1 MSHFASPERHMVMN
15 KASKGPSTIV
25 IVGAGYAGIAAANRA
40 ARTHRVVLV
49 NERPDFVDRIRLHQ
63 HLATGRE
70 VRTPLT
76 DMVRRGVRVVVARVE
91 GIGDGVVTLAD
102 GSRIDADHVVVASGS
117 GAGVGTLPWAE
128 DARRALGE
136 LPTGGNVTIL
146 GGGLTGI
153 ETATEIAEAHPGL
166 SVSLVDRSRIG
177 GNLSPAAERHLRGSL
192 DRLGVATFEGGRLPA
207 ASDLTIDCSGLTV
220 APLAAASG
228 LPVDESGRLRVDR
241 TLRVP
246 GTSRVWGVGD
256 AAVVDGAPH
265 LRMSCAAAQAMVPHL
280 VAAIRAVDAGRT
292 PASMDV
298 GFAARCISLG
308 RKDGLVQLVR
318 GDDSPTTAITGS
330 MGAVTKELIC
340 HYAWGCMTWLSR
352 LFAAPRGPRAAT
364 MREAE
369 AARG

>member
-1 MSHFASPERHMVMN
+1 MVMN
-15 KASKGPSTIV
+15 KASKGSSIV
-25 IVGAGYAGIAAANRA
+25 IVGAGYAGVAAANRA
-40 ARTHRVVLV
+40 ARTHSVILV

-63 HLATGRE
+63 HLATARE

-76 DMVRRGVRVVVARVE
+76 DMVRPGVRVVVARVE
-91 GIGDGVVTLAD
+91 RIGDGVVTLAD
-102 GSRIDADHVVVASGS
+102 GSRLDADHVVVATGS
-117 GAGVGTLPWAE
+117 GVGIGSLPWAE
-128 DARRALGE
+128 AARSALGD
-136 LPTGGNVTIL
+136 LPQGGRVTIL

-177 GNLSPAAERHLRGSL
+177 RNLSPAGERHLRASL
-192 DRLGVATFEGGRLPA
+192 GRLGVAAYEDGRVPSD
-207 ASDLTIDCSGLTV
+207 SDLTIDCSGLTV

-228 LPVDESGRLRVDR
+228 LPVDDVGRLRVDSA
-241 TLRVP
+241 LRVP

-280 VAAIRAVDAGRT
+280 VSAIRAVDAGRT
-292 PASMDV
+292 PAALDV

-308 RKDGLVQLVR
+308 RRDGLVQLVR
-318 GDDSPTTAITGS
+318 ADDSPTTAITGS

-340 HYAWGCMTWLSR
+340 RYAWGCMTWLSR
-352 LFAAPRGPRAAT
+352 LFAAPRGPRAT
-364 MREAE
+364 TRRETE